1 MAEPHSGLAPSA
13 HAVVYSSR
21 ELQPALIDAN
31 RRAQADLADCFS
43 GLLLAAAFD
52 EWHREFHEAPYL
64 MADQGETTMS
74 NRCFAVNTLLVL
86 ALATSFIGSLAAEE
100 APPAN
105 GPTAQMLVTV
115 EAIHGSNVPAIGR
128 EDVMVY
134 EGHDRDKVTNW
145 VPAQGDHAGLDLVVL
160 LDDGA
165 NSSLSSQLGDLRQV
179 YYRTACIHQD
189 WDRLY
194 AERHREMEQKL
205 TSDHALAAKALRLPT
220 GIRGINGSPYFSL
233 TDLIKHWPEST
244 ARREVL
250 MVSDGI
256 DRYYGGGDML
266 DPYLAAAIEDAQR
279 AGVVVFVS
287 IPRAW
292 VTLVIATGEHIG
304 VSFTSRRL
312 RRRPAVKRITSVL
325 LGRRCPS
332 LLTWTIWSIG

>member
-1 MAEPHSGLAPSA
+1 
-13 HAVVYSSR
+13 
-21 ELQPALIDAN
+21 
-31 RRAQADLADCFS
+31 
-43 GLLLAAAFD
+43 
-52 EWHREFHEAPYL
+52 
-64 MADQGETTMS
+64 MS

-100 APPAN
+100 AASAN

-165 NSSLSSQLGDLRQV
+165 NSSLSSQLGDLRKFITEQPASTKIGIA
-179 YYRTACIHQD
+179 YMRNGIA
-189 WDRLY
+189 
-194 AERHREMEQKL
+194 EMEQKL

-279 AGVVVFVS
+279 AGVVVFAIYTPGAGHSGHSYWQTYWGQLFLAQVAEETGGESYYIGFSGPPVAFTPYLENMEHRLASQYFLTFTAKPQKKSGLQRVKVTTEVPNAELVS
-287 IPRAW
+287 ADR
-292 VTLVIATGEHIG
+292 VYV
-304 VSFTSRRL
+304 
-312 RRRPAVKRITSVL
+312 PAAA
-325 LGRRCPS
+325 P
-332 LLTWTIWSIG
+332 